1 MKDNQQSKQNIEN
14 KVKREMK
21 TRKDKELP
29 KVKKESINPRENWNR
44 DMNRQFT
51 GKKEYIGL
59 NTRWLTQDER
69 NTKNAERSFH
79 T

>member
-51 GKKEYIGL
+51 GK
-59 NTRWLTQDER
+59 NST
-69 NTKNAERSFH
+69 
-79 T
+79 